1 MKFRLVLLGTGTS
14 QGVPVIGCDCVVCQ
28 SNDPKDNR
36 LRTSAL
42 VKTKSGNILIDIGP
56 DFRTQMLK
64 SKNNSIHSILL
75 THQHRDHTAGL
86 DDIRPIYYLN
96 KKPIDLYA
104 EDHVCKAIK
113 SDFNYLF
120 DDNEYPGKPKINVS
134 IINDKPFD
142 ILNASITPI
151 RVMHH
156 KLPVL
161 GYRIGGMSYIT
172 DANYIS
178 LDEKKKIIGSKILI
192 LNSLQRKPH
201 VSHYN
206 LEQSLALIEEL
217 KPEKAYLTHISHE
230 MGMHDSLT
238 QELPKNVFLAY
249 DNLEISF

>member
-14 QGVPVIGCDCVVCQ
+14 QGVPVIGCDCVVCH

-56 DFRTQMLK
+56 DFRAQMLN
-64 SKNNSIHSILL
+64 SQNNSIHSVLL

-86 DDIRPIYYLN
+86 DDIRPIYYAN
-96 KKPIDLYA
+96 KKPINLYA
-104 EDHVCKAIK
+104 EAHVVNALK
-113 SDFNYLF
+113 SDFSYLLG
-120 DDNEYPGKPKINVS
+120 DNEYPGKPKINMS
-134 IINDKPFD
+134 IINNTPFD
-142 ILNASITPI
+142 ILDTTITPI

-156 KLPVL
+156 KLPIL

-172 DANYIS
+172 DTNYIS
-178 LDEKKKIIGSKILI
+178 PDEKKKIIGSKILV

-201 VSHYN
+201 ISHYN
-206 LEQSLALIEEL
+206 LEQSLALIKEL

-230 MGMHDSLT
+230 MGTYDTVS

-249 DNLEISF
+249 DNLEIPF

>member
-1 MKFRLVLLGTGTS
+1 MKFILVLLGTGTS

-42 VKTKSGNILIDIGP
+42 VKTKFGNILIDIGP
-56 DFRTQMLK
+56 DFRMQMLK
-64 SKNNSIHSILL
+64 SKNNIIHSVLL

-86 DDIRPIYYLN
+86 DDIRPIYYAH
-96 KKPIDLYA
+96 KKAINLYA
-104 EDHVCKAIK
+104 EDHVFDALR

-120 DDNEYPGKPKINVS
+120 SDKEYPGKPKINVS

-142 ILNASITPI
+142 TLNTIITPI
-151 RVMHH
+151 RAMHH
-156 KLPVL
+156 KLPIL
-161 GYRIGGMSYIT
+161 GYRIGDMSYVT
-172 DANYIS
+172 DANYLS
-178 LDEKKKIIGSKILI
+178 PDEKKKIIGSKILI

-201 VSHYN
+201 ISHYN
-206 LEQSLALIEEL
+206 LEQSLALIKEL

-230 MGMHDSLT
+230 MGTYDTVSK
-238 QELPKNVFLAY
+238 ELPKNVFLAY